1 LIAIPVEM
9 TSLVADR
16 LAGLAPDS
24 LHLIV
29 MPTEKCNFRCRY
41 CYEDFSIGRMKPAI
55 EQALTRFIL
64 NRTPDLNRL
73 HIGWFGGEPTLALDI
88 IERINLCATASLRP
102 SAMFTSSIS
111 TNAYLL
117 NKLRFDRLIASNVRT
132 FQVTLDGD
140 EDAHDS
146 TRIRQNGGGSFK
158 VIMGNVCEALS
169 SDHEFLI
176 GLRIHVHGGN
186 LASVRR
192 LVDRLVGMFEGER
205 RISIYLKNVE
215 ELGESM
221 PGDLMLLHG
230 HEHLTEL
237 RRKIGEAGLFEE
249 KSSPPICYAARANSL
264 VIRADGRIGKCT
276 VALSDPRNTVATL
289 NEDGSIEPDNEK
301 FRPWIRGLLSGNS
314 DELACPLVG
323 LQ

>member
-1 LIAIPVEM
+1 MEM

-55 EQALTRFIL
+55 EQALSRFIR
-64 NRTPDLNRL
+64 NRAPALKQL

-88 IERINLCATASLRP
+88 VERINLGAAASLRP
-102 SAMFTSSIS
+102 SAKFTSSMS

-117 NKLRFDRLIASNVRT
+117 NRLRFERLISANVRT

-140 EDAHDS
+140 EEAHDS

-158 VIMGNVCEALS
+158 VIMENICEALD
-169 SDHEFLI
+169 SDHHFLI
-176 GLRIHVHGGN
+176 SLRIHVHGGN
-186 LASVRR
+186 LESVKR
-192 LVDRLVGMFEGER
+192 LVSRLVRMFEGER
-205 RISIYLKNVE
+205 RISVYLKNIE
-215 ELGESM
+215 QLSESI
-221 PGDLMLLHG
+221 PDELMLLHG
-230 HEHLTEL
+230 NDHLTEL
-237 RRKIGEAGLFEE
+237 RNAISAAGLFEE
-249 KSSPPICYAARANSL
+249 KASPPICYAARANSL
-264 VIRADGRIGKCT
+264 VVRADGRIGKCT

-289 NEDGSIEPDNEK
+289 NEDGSIAPDNDR
-301 FRPWIRGLLSGNS
+301 FRPWIRGLLSGDIN
-314 DELACPLVG
+314 ELSCPLVG